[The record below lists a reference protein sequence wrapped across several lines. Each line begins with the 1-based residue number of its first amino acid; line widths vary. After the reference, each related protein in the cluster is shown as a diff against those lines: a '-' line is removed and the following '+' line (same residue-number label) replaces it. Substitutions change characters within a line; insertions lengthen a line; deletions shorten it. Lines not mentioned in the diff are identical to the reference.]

1 MIDIKQ
7 LRNIPRIKEIA
18 TVLVKHGFEQMAE
31 TVGIATLIEKARR
44 LFQSDLEPENLH
56 TLPQRARSV
65 LQELG
70 PTFIKLGQI
79 LSTRRDLLSEEYIE
93 EFSKLQDSV
102 PPMDFALVEEV
113 FVRELGKKPAALFRE
128 FDSTALAAASIGQV
142 HRAVLFTGEEVVVKV
157 QRAGIQSI
165 IRSDVDILYF
175 LARKLEQAELV
186 DPVIAPADIVDEFS
200 RSIRQELDYLREA
213 QNINTF
219 RKNFEADATVHIPR
233 VYAEFTTQSLL
244 CMEYIRGKKASK
256 FSEIACDPKLIA
268 SRGAQAVLQQVF
280 QDGCFHA
287 DPHPGNIIIMP
298 DNVVCFM
305 DFGMTGRLS
314 LKMRD
319 SLSWLLIHL
328 LNRDYDA
335 LARTLMDVGEPLED
349 VDVDALSTSL
359 LDTLDPFYGVS
370 LKQLNIG
377 NLIRSCSR
385 LLVRFH
391 IKLPPAY
398 TLMMKSLV
406 TIEGLGKKLDPDFDL
421 TSMAKPFVERLVI
434 DRWRPQR
441 VAHDMELVALDVSSF
456 LRRTPQQLAKIL
468 TKIQHGNLALQF
480 NHRGLYPMTRTLDKV
495 SNRIAFSMVISAL
508 VVSSSLIMAATSTT
522 VWGPITWLAVVGY
535 VGAGVLGLWLA
546 FSIIRSGGL

>member
-7 LRNIPRIKEIA
+7 LRNVPRIKEIA
-18 TVLVKHGFEQMAE
+18 TVLMKHGFEQMAE

-44 LFQSDLEPENLH
+44 LVQPDVEPENLL
-56 TLPQRARSV
+56 TMAQRLRHV
-65 LQELG
+65 MQDLG

-93 EFSKLQDSV
+93 EFSALQDNV
-102 PPMDFALVEEV
+102 PPMGAVLVEQV
-113 FVRELGKKPAALFRE
+113 FQRELGKKPSELFRE
-128 FDSTALAAASIGQV
+128 FDRTPLAAASIGQV
-142 HRAVLFTGEEVVVKV
+142 HRAVLHSGEEVVVKV
-157 QRAGIQSI
+157 QRDGIQSA

-186 DPVIAPADIVDEFS
+186 DRVLAPTEIVDEFS

-213 QNINTF
+213 QNMNAF
-219 RKNFEADATVHIPR
+219 RKNFVRDPGVHIPR
-233 VYAEFTTQSLL
+233 VYEEFTTQHLL
-244 CMEYIRGKKASK
+244 CMEFIHGKKASK
-256 FSEIACDPKLIA
+256 FAEIPCDPKLIA
-268 SRGAQAVLQQVF
+268 LRGAQAVLKQVF

-287 DPHPGNIIIMP
+287 DPHPGNILIMP

-314 LKMRD
+314 TKMRD
-319 SLSWLLIHL
+319 NLSWLLIHL

-335 LARTLMDVGEPLED
+335 LARTLMDVGDPLED
-349 VDVDALSTSL
+349 VDVDALAAAL

-385 LLVRFH
+385 LLVRFR
-391 IKLPPAY
+391 IKLPPGY

-406 TIEGLGKKLDPDFDL
+406 TIEGLGKKLDPEFDL
-421 TSMAKPFVERLVI
+421 TSMAKPFVEQLVI

-441 VAHDMELVALDVSSF
+441 VAHDMELLALDVSSF
-456 LRRTPQQLAKIL
+456 LRRTPQHLAKIL
-468 TKIQHGNLALQF
+468 NKIQHGNLELQF
-480 NHRGLYPMTRTLDKV
+480 NHRGLHPMTRTLDKV

-508 VVSSSLIMAATSTT
+508 IVSSSLIMAATATT

-535 VGAGVLGLWLA
+535 VGAGLLGLWLA
-546 FSIIRSGGL
+546 FSILRSGGL

>member
-1 MIDIKQ
+1 MDIKQ
-7 LRNIPRIKEIA
+7 LRNVPRIKEIA
-18 TVLVKHGFEQMAE
+18 TVLIKHGFEQAAE
-31 TVGIATLIEKARR
+31 SMGLATLIEKARR
-44 LFQSDLEPENLH
+44 LVQKDLAPEHLL
-56 TLPQRARSV
+56 TLPQRFRMV
-65 LQELG
+65 MQELG

-93 EFSKLQDSV
+93 EFSRLQDNV
-102 PPMDFALVEEV
+102 PPMEYALVEAV
-113 FVRELGKKPAALFRE
+113 FERELGKKPSELFRE
-128 FDSTALAAASIGQV
+128 FDQQPLAAASIGQV
-142 HRAVLFTGEEVVVKV
+142 HRAVLHSGEEVVVKV
-157 QRAGIQSI
+157 QRDAIQST

-175 LARKLEQAELV
+175 LARKVESAELV
-186 DPVIAPADIVDEFS
+186 DRVIAPTEIVDEFS

-219 RKNFEADATVHIPR
+219 RKNFEADPGVHIPR
-233 VYAEFTTQSLL
+233 VYEEYTTQSLL
-244 CMEYIRGKKASK
+244 CMEFIHGKKASK

-268 SRGAQAVLQQVF
+268 RRGASAVLKQVF

-287 DPHPGNIIIMP
+287 DPHPGNILIMP

-314 LKMRD
+314 VKMRD

-335 LARTLMDVGEPLED
+335 LARALMDVGEALED
-349 VDVDALSTSL
+349 VDVDGLSTSL
-359 LDTLDPFYGVS
+359 LDTLDPFYGAS

-385 LLVRFH
+385 LLVRFR
-391 IKLPPAY
+391 IKLPAGY

-406 TIEGLGKKLDPDFDL
+406 TIEGLGRKLDPDFDL
-421 TSMAKPFVERLVI
+421 TSMAKPFVEKLVI

-441 VAHDMELVALDVSSF
+441 VAHDMELLALDVSSF

-468 TKIQHGNLALQF
+468 NKIQHGNLALQF
-480 NHRGLYPMTRTLDKV
+480 NHRGLHPMTRTLDKV

-508 VVSSSLIMAATSTT
+508 VISSSLIMAANAHSA
-522 VWGPITWLAVVGY
+522 WGPMTWLAVTGY
-535 VGAGVLGLWLA
+535 VGAGFLGLWLA
-546 FSIIRSGGL
+546 FSILRSGGL